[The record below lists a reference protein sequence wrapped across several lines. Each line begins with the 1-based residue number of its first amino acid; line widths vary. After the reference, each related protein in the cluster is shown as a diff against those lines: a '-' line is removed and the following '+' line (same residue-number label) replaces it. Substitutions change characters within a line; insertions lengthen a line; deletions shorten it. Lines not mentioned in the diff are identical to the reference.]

1 MAKIYHAHLYGLR
14 EDKYQILKENTVNST
29 DFHEVNPQSPFY
41 LLIPQDTDLFGEYE
55 QYFKITDIMPINS
68 VGIVTARD
76 KLTIQDT
83 SEDIWNIVNDF
94 ASLDIEEARDKY
106 KLGEDSRDWKV
117 DFAQDDLKNSG
128 ISKNKIE
135 PILYRPFDIK
145 FTYYTGKSRGF
156 ICMPRPEVTNQIL
169 NKINLILLVK
179 RQGKRDP
186 YSYFYI
192 SNRICESCIFESAY
206 ANNSILPLYI
216 YPDTNKPQELQQEK
230 RPNFSPDFLK
240 TLETKLGYLPT
251 PETIFYYIYA
261 VFHSPTYRS
270 RYAEFLK
277 IDFPRVPLTSNDN
290 LFRQLAEYGEQ
301 LVQLHLMTSPKLDPP
316 LAPSSKR
323 GGVEAPLIKGGWGDL
338 SFVSKS
344 DRIVAAGHPK
354 YHKGEVHINKQG
366 DCFRGV
372 PEAVWNFYIG
382 GYQVCQKWLKDR
394 KGRTLSDEDIL
405 HYHKIVVALAETIK
419 LMQLIDA
426 AIPSFP
432 IK

>member
-29 DFHEVNPQSPFY
+29 NFHEVNPQSPFY
-41 LLIPQDTDLFGEYE
+41 LLIPQDTDLLGEYE

-156 ICMPRPEVTNQIL
+156 ICRPRPEVTNQIL

-206 ANNSILPLYI
+206 ANNSILPLYL
-216 YPDTNKPQELQQEK
+216 YPDSDKAQELQQEK

-261 VFHSPTYRS
+261 VFHSPTYT
-270 RYAEFLK
+270 L
-277 IDFPRVPLTSNDN
+277 DVHN
-290 LFRQLAEYGEQ
+290 LRF
-301 LVQLHLMTSPKLDPP
+301 
-316 LAPSSKR
+316 
-323 GGVEAPLIKGGWGDL
+323 
-338 SFVSKS
+338 
-344 DRIVAAGHPK
+344 
-354 YHKGEVHINKQG
+354 
-366 DCFRGV
+366 
-372 PEAVWNFYIG
+372 
-382 GYQVCQKWLKDR
+382 
-394 KGRTLSDEDIL
+394 
-405 HYHKIVVALAETIK
+405 IK
-419 LMQLIDA
+419 LLK
-426 AIPSFP
+426 S
-432 IK
+432 